1 MQTSL
6 PSENDHVTQTWYQS
20 ATRVTAAAQ
29 SSFDVSQY
37 ISLAE
42 ELHMKLSGYVFDR
55 AKDVKSSPFL
65 GY

>member
-20 ATRVTAAAQ
+20 ATRVAAAQ
-29 SSFDVSQY
+29 SSFDVSQC

-42 ELHMKLSGYVFDR
+42 ELHMKLSGYVFDK